1 MNDEKIYEIVNL
13 VGLQGFEGYYPRQ
26 LSGGMS
32 MRVSIAR
39 ALVTQP
45 KVLILCTNGI
55 ICADDLIFDDFEKEK
70 PTNTAE
76 ALAAKFRNTDSSEM
90 VL

>member
-1 MNDEKIYEIVNL
+1 MSLEWELYEEKRRKLRRSSFFRGIFFTLALLVVGVVIFLWRSEEIYSPHIAVYDL
-13 VGLQGFEGYYPRQ
+13 EG
-26 LSGGMS
+26 
-32 MRVSIAR
+32 V
-39 ALVTQP
+39 
-45 KVLILCTNGI
+45 
-55 ICADDLIFDDFEKEK
+55 IFDDFEKEK